1 MDTESIKFQS
11 KFHCVSIRVCMYVH
25 AQNKSILKHAYLRLA
40 KTVIIHYATYLLICK
55 HRNFVTGQFFK
66 RKENK

>member
-40 KTVIIHYATYLLICK
+40 KTDNSLCYVLI
-55 HRNFVTGQFFK
+55 NM
-66 RKENK
+66 